1 MKISRKLVYIKSII
15 ILKNVNWCGKWK
27 SNYSVFELIFL
38 NFVIDVIKEKNFP
51 HLKLL
56 FKQKNNSFI
65 DKLKKENM
73 IVTEN
78 IIFPLDK
85 IIFLKFFLNN
95 VFFIHRF
102 NYTFKYEDNEFFLD
116 VVFVYD
122 NIVFV
127 IYKNNIYILN
137 NTCLDLFSWSNDK
150 FNDRLLS
157 IFKDS
162 DYTLKN

>member
-1 MKISRKLVYIKSII
+1 
-15 ILKNVNWCGKWK
+15 
-27 SNYSVFELIFL
+27 VFELIFL

-51 HLKLL
+51 YLKLL

-95 VFFIHRF
+95 VFFIQRF

-137 NTCLDLFSWSNDK
+137 NTCLDLFS
-150 FNDRLLS
+150 
-157 IFKDS
+157 
-162 DYTLKN
+162 

>member
-85 IIFLKFFLNN
+85 IIFLKFF
-95 VFFIHRF
+95 
-102 NYTFKYEDNEFFLD
+102 
-116 VVFVYD
+116 
-122 NIVFV
+122 
-127 IYKNNIYILN
+127 
-137 NTCLDLFSWSNDK
+137 WA
-150 FNDRLLS
+150 
-157 IFKDS
+157 
-162 DYTLKN
+162 